1 MLRKKSKFLCFF
13 SISLLADGEQIDS
26 TRNII
31 VESNTHTALEIRNSS
46 GEIVHFGLSV
56 MNMAEEKQLIIFA
69 PLFIFRSYLPDA
81 IEISLAAKNAPQ
93 VVFFYIFCKKHQTDF

>member
-1 MLRKKSKFLCFF
+1 MIREKSKFLSFF

-56 MNMAEEKQLIIFA
+56 MNMSEEKQLIIFA

-93 VVFFYIFCKKHQTDF
+93 VIFIIFRNLKLILNR